1 MSMLPLMTPSTASSG
16 GYSPDGPLV
25 SNAFV
30 AHSDSLRRAFYW
42 MLGSGLFLFV
52 CILSSLGVMRS
63 DVPDAPYIVSGIC
76 AAGGLALVGA
86 CVNYFRRLRESPPRY
101 EETQAQRNLK
111 IRRDT
116 EVLARLAFNQAH
128 TAPSAEGREI
138 PGNAVVRIF
147 EYADVPPRITRKG
160 RPQTKRS
167 ANVST
172 ARPQLI
178 IENDGGYVPPP
189 VMIRVHSPNRKNKR
203 TRRM

>member
-1 MSMLPLMTPSTASSG
+1 MTPSTASSG

-30 AHSDSLRRAFYW
+30 AHSDSLQRAFYW
-42 MLGSGLFLFV
+42 ILGSGLFLFV
-52 CILSSLGVMRS
+52 CILSYLGVMRS
-63 DVPDAPYIVSGIC
+63 NAPDAIYIVSGIC

-86 CVNYFRRLRESPPRY
+86 CVNYFRRLRAPPSRY
-101 EETQAQRNLK
+101 AETQAQRNLK
-111 IRRDT
+111 IRRNT

-128 TAPSAEGREI
+128 TAPGTQGREI

-147 EYADVPPRITRKG
+147 EYADVPSRITRKG
-160 RPQTKRS
+160 RPQTRRS

-178 IENDGGYVPPP
+178 IENDVPPP

-203 TRRM
+203 MRRM